1 MKVIISGKVKEKM
14 NWNFQEIF
22 CIKLI
27 NIDEK
32 YKNKVEIFWNNLK
45 ITIMISIYQRLIIL
59 IHKKEPKTKTIT

>member
-27 NIDEK
+27 NIEEK
-32 YKNKVEIFWNNLK
+32 YKNKVEIF
-45 ITIMISIYQRLIIL
+45 
-59 IHKKEPKTKTIT
+59 